1 MKEIR
6 ICVRIE
12 EEQQQKIDALIK
24 REYPKIKN
32 VSQVIRQALQEFLK
46 TNVQN

>member
-32 VSQVIRQALQEFLK
+32 VSQVIRQALKEFLK